1 MSPAGSVPEEIR
13 YAGYDIKTGR
23 IVHTHA
29 RFSIQENRY
38 VEIPIDELKSI
49 FSADAGIVAKL
60 SDGDPVSLDYI
71 KIDPAR
77 AAELSDPGTPAM
89 VDTATRRLV
98 ARPRLVL
105 STTANQLAGDG
116 QDSADIAIAL
126 VNEHGAPVEG
136 AAGAVKV
143 TTERGKLS
151 ARGGLVNLVDGQ
163 ASITLTSTSET
174 VSHVRV
180 TAAPVDRVY
189 ASAFLD
195 LEFV

>member
-1 MSPAGSVPEEIR
+1 MGSPGSAPEEIR

-29 RFSIQENRY
+29 RFSVQENRY

-77 AAELSDPGTPAM
+77 AAELSGPGAPAM
-89 VDTATRRLV
+89 VDTAHRRLV

-126 VNEHGAPVEG
+126 VNEHGAAVEG

-163 ASITLTSTSET
+163 ASITLTSTNET

>member
-1 MSPAGSVPEEIR
+1 MQRIGWLAGNRRRFRHASPIAFDPRRTI
-13 YAGYDIKTGR
+13 DIFDGQF
-23 IVHTHA
+23 A
-29 RFSIQENRY
+29 WLPFRFSVGKRT
-38 VEIPIDELKSI
+38 
-49 FSADAGIVAKL
+49 GT
-60 SDGDPVSLDYI
+60 
-71 KIDPAR
+71 
-77 AAELSDPGTPAM
+77 AELSDPGTPAM

-126 VNEHGAPVEG
+126 VNEHGAHVEG

-151 ARGGLVNLVDGQ
+151 ARGGLVNLVDGR
-163 ASITLTSTSET
+163 ASIILTSTNET

>member
-1 MSPAGSVPEEIR
+1 MGSPGSAPEEIR

-38 VEIPIDELKSI
+38 VEIPIDELKAT

-71 KIDPAR
+71 KLDPAR
-77 AAELSDPGTPAM
+77 AAELSDPAM
-89 VDTATRRLV
+89 VDTAHRRLV

-126 VNEHGAPVEG
+126 VNEHGAPVKG

-151 ARGGLVNLVDGQ
+151 ARGGLVNLVDGR
-163 ASITLTSTSET
+163 ASITLTSTNET